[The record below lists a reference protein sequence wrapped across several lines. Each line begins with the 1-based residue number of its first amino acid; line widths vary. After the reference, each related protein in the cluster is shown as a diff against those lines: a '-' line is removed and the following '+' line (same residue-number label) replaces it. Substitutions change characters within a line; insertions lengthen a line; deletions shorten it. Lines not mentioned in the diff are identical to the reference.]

1 MNKLELLT
9 DIYNFEIHTLTS
21 YSKNYLMEAPKNEFK
36 KEWKESKEKI
46 KLLEELIDD
55 VRSKIE
61 SKEQVVNKI
70 LVTSKD
76 QLDELYDAWALT
88 LIGLDDS
95 DESINHFI
103 DWIKKY
109 SEVSNPLN
117 VYITSGKTMNNHY
130 NLTGNNRYNEDLK
143 IVSIKNKDIM
153 QLMRVAIPRF
163 EIGGRWFNDIVDNN
177 SWREEEKQ
185 SLSENEETEEFE

>member
-9 DIYNFEIHTLTS
+9 EIYNLEIHILTS
-21 YSKNYLMEAPKNEFK
+21 FSKNYLMETPKDEFK

-55 VRSKIE
+55 VRGNIE
-61 SKEQVVNKI
+61 PKEQVVNKI
-70 LVTSKD
+70 FVTNKE

-88 LIGLDDS
+88 LIGIEDS
-95 DESINHFI
+95 DESINRFI

-153 QLMRVAIPRF
+153 QLMRIAIPRF

-177 SWREEEKQ
+177 SWREEDKQ
-185 SLSENEETEEFE
+185 SIKKNEETEEFE